1 MYFSTVWRLL
11 RTNLINIRAMEWKWF
26 CGTSFDGNL
35 SSNVL
40 SVRIYYVH
48 YFARISGSDYLDLIW
63 IHLHSTTATGFQCTN
78 NDNLSNCSYSTATT
92 CIFSFS
98 LSGYASSSN
107 ISKIIILLAHFYRT
121 QMSLGSGLW
130 PSMGLSVSF
139 WNFADVTLA
148 DDDTNSILAD
158 DANRVIWGWLVI
170 YMVVEPNV
178 G

>member
-26 CGTSFDGNL
+26 CGTSFDVNL

-92 CIFSFS
+92 CILFFFFVR
-98 LSGYASSSN
+98 LRLFIKNLKDHY
-107 ISKIIILLAHFYRT
+107 
-121 QMSLGSGLW
+121 SLGSFLPDPGVPGVW
-130 PSMGLSVSF
+130 SMGLGFCHRPF

-158 DANRVIWGWLVI
+158 DASRAIWGW
-170 YMVVEPNV
+170 
-178 G
+178 